1 MRGDCVMNKLKNLCV
16 VAGLLMVFN
25 SLMPVL
31 SPNISHGQNERGTAS
46 ARVARKYYLTNTAH
60 DGNEVLTAC
69 AADYHVASLWEIHD
83 PTALRYDNALGFT
96 RADSGSGPPSGTFGW
111 IRTGWDSDPGS
122 FNGSSNCSAYTSD
135 SPFGEGT
142 AVSLQRIWRSDQAGQ
157 ISPWTASGLICFEL
171 SRVWCVQD

>member
-1 MRGDCVMNKLKNLCV
+1 
-16 VAGLLMVFN
+16 
-25 SLMPVL
+25 
-31 SPNISHGQNERGTAS
+31 
-46 ARVARKYYLTNTAH
+46 
-60 DGNEVLTAC
+60 
-69 AADYHVASLWEIHD
+69 VASLWEIHD

-111 IRTGWDSDPGS
+111 VRTGWDSDEGS

-142 AVSLQRIWRSDQAGQ
+142 EVALQRVWRFDQAGE
-157 ISPWTASGLICFEL
+157 ISPWSTSAGLCFEP

>member
-1 MRGDCVMNKLKNLCV
+1 MNKLKNLCA
-16 VAGLLMVFN
+16 VAGLLMLF
-25 SLMPVL
+25 SSIIPVL
-31 SPNISHGQNERGTAS
+31 TPNISHGQNDRLSAS
-46 ARVARKYYLTNTAH
+46 TRNARRYYLTNTSH

-69 AADYHVASLWEIHD
+69 AAGYHMASLWEIHD

-96 RADSGSGPPSGTFGW
+96 RPDSGSGPPAGTFGW
-111 IRTGWDSDPGS
+111 IRTGWDSDQAS